1 MISHRRSALR
11 FSRCARGFLYCTWRF
26 SRCTRTERCARP
38 RPRGELG
45 FPALLAGAGNRAVPT
60 RRDVVARA
68 GLALI
73 ASAGFARA
81 QGAYPDRSIRV
92 LVGYPAGGG
101 VDIVARM
108 LGEPIKAALG
118 QSVIVENRTGASA

>member
-26 SRCTRTERCARP
+26 SRCTRTERRAVP
-38 RPRGELG
+38 RPRGDVGL
-45 FPALLAGAGNRAVPT
+45 PAVHAGAEHRAVPN
-60 RRDVVARA
+60 RRDVVASA

-81 QGAYPDRSIRV
+81 QGAYPDRPIRI

-108 LGEPIKAALG
+108 LGEPMKATLG
-118 QSVIVENRTGASA
+118 QSV